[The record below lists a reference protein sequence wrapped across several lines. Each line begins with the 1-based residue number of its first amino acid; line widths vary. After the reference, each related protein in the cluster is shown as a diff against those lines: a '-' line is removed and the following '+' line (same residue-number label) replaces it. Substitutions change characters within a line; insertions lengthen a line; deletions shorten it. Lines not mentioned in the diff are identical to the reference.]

1 MDPTDAL
8 DRQLP
13 AARHRPRNLALV
25 LVDGLG
31 ERIRDGRLRPGD
43 RLPTE
48 ATIMQEFGVSR
59 TVVREAIS
67 KLQASGL
74 VRTRHGV
81 GSFVEDLGPPSGD
94 AAGFRIGPA
103 QVATLRDVVALLE
116 LRIAVETEAAGLA
129 AQRRSAE
136 HLAAMRAALDEMQV
150 AVEAGDSAVP
160 ADFQFHLEIASATR
174 NPHFAQLMAALGSS
188 VIPRARLEAATA
200 GPAAADR
207 SAADAD
213 RLAYLRRVQVE
224 HESIFDAITAQDPD
238 AARAAMRTH
247 LANSRERRRRAAAQA
262 QALQASS

>member
-1 MDPTDAL
+1 MVPTDTL
-8 DRQLP
+8 DRPPP
-13 AARHRPRNLALV
+13 AARRRPRNLALV

-81 GSFVEDLGPPSGD
+81 GSFVEDLGPAAGD

-103 QVATLRDVVALLE
+103 QVATLHDVVALLE
-116 LRIAVETEAAGLA
+116 LRIGLETEAAGLA

-136 HLAAMRAALDEMQV
+136 HLAAMRAALDAMHA

-174 NPHFAQLMAALGSS
+174 NPHFARLMAALGSS
-188 VIPRARLEAATA
+188 VIPRARLEAASA
-200 GPAAADR
+200 GPAAAVDR
-207 SAADAD
+207 AAADAE

-224 HESIFDAITAQDPD
+224 HESIFDAIAAQDPD

-262 QALQASS
+262 ALASS

>member
-1 MDPTDAL
+1 MPTTEAQDHPP
-8 DRQLP
+8 RVV
-13 AARHRPRNLALV
+13 RRRPRNLAQA

-31 ERIRDGRLRPGD
+31 ERIRDGRLRPGG

-48 ATIMQEFGVSR
+48 ATIMQEFAVSR

-81 GSFVEDLGPPSGD
+81 GSFVEDLGPAAGD
-94 AAGFRIGPA
+94 VAGFRIGPA

-116 LRIAVETEAAGLA
+116 LRIGVETEAAGLA

-136 HLAAMRAALDEMQV
+136 HLADMRAALDAMQL
-150 AVEAGDSAVP
+150 AVEAGESAVP
-160 ADFQFHLEIASATR
+160 ADFQFHLEVARATQ

-188 VIPRARLEAATA
+188 VIPRARLEAAA
-200 GPAAADR
+200 EAPA
-207 SAADAD
+207 SASAVALLE

-224 HESIFDAITAQDPD
+224 HESIFDAIAAQDPD

-262 QALQASS
+262 ALGGA

>member
-1 MDPTDAL
+1 MPTTEAQDHPP
-8 DRQLP
+8 RVV
-13 AARHRPRNLALV
+13 RRRPRNLAQA

-31 ERIRDGRLRPGD
+31 ERIRDGRLRPGG

-48 ATIMQEFGVSR
+48 ATIMQEFAVSR

-81 GSFVEDLGPPSGD
+81 GSFVEDLGPAAGD

-116 LRIAVETEAAGLA
+116 LRIGVETEAAGLA

-136 HLAAMRAALDEMQV
+136 HLADMRAALDAMQL
-150 AVEAGDSAVP
+150 AVEAGESAVP
-160 ADFQFHLEIASATR
+160 ADFQFHLEVARATQ

-188 VIPRARLEAATA
+188 VIPRARLEAAA
-200 GPAAADR
+200 EAPA
-207 SAADAD
+207 SASAVALLE

-224 HESIFDAITAQDPD
+224 HESIFDAIAAQDPD

-262 QALQASS
+262 ALGGA